1 MLSRLRRAL
10 TVSPVP
16 RTPRRV
22 QDVIE
27 LDLDGRRVPIRRL
40 RDARCRRM
48 RLVVDERG
56 VRLSM
61 PLRGS
66 TASAGAF
73 VQEHAAWVLA
83 QLDTLAQGLPGEGPA
98 LAIGTTSELPL
109 FGQSLP
115 VVWRPGRHT
124 HVTLED
130 GSLVFHH
137 SARAGQAALARALGD
152 FYLAQAR
159 AQIGPEVARWL
170 PGLPRAPRRVVI
182 KPLSSL
188 WGSMAQDGTMRLDLS
203 LVLAPPAA
211 LQYVVVHELC
221 HLRQANHSPAF
232 WAEVQ
237 QRLPDWQAQRD
248 WLGKEGR
255 RIKYR
260 LRQLVAVG

>member
-10 TVSPVP
+10 TA
-16 RTPRRV
+16 TPAARPLRRV
-22 QDVIE
+22 QDVVTLE
-27 LDLDGRRVPIRRL
+27 LDGRTVPVRRL

-56 VRLSM
+56 ARLSM
-61 PLRGS
+61 PLR
-66 TASAGAF
+66 ASQAAAEAF
-73 VQEHAAWVLA
+73 VRGHGQWLPA
-83 QLDTLAQGLPGEGPA
+83 QLDTLGQGLPDDGPA
-98 LAIGTTSELPL
+98 LAIGQTTQLPL
-109 FGQSLP
+109 LGQERE
-115 VVWRPGRHT
+115 VVWVPHRHT
-124 HVTLED
+124 HLVLED
-130 GSLVFHH
+130 GRLLFHY

-170 PGLPRAPRRVVI
+170 GGLPRAPRRFVF
-182 KPLSSL
+182 KQMSSM
-188 WGSMAQDGTMRLDLS
+188 WGSLAPDGTVRLDLS

-211 LQYVVVHELC
+211 LQYVLVHELC
-221 HLRQANHSPAF
+221 HLIQPNHSPAF

-237 QRLPDWQAQRD
+237 KRLPDWQAQRD
-248 WLGKEGR
+248 WLGVEGR